1 MNESN
6 TTSKAEGRELLSMC
20 DSLNNTGVEIVD
32 IIICIFI
39 FVTSLFGNTL
49 VILVVHRNRQMR
61 TIVDLL
67 MANMAFSDLLCTL
80 IVIPQDLTQKFT
92 YPGAWMINGSIGE
105 ASCEVAYFLQDVTVA
120 VSLLS
125 LLLIAIER
133 YDTISRPVIADP
145 RQYKRSMILIAS
157 SWITA
162 FLMYST
168 SFYTFKLLLEDEG
181 PICTNSWK
189 PLLPDAYEA
198 WKIEFLLHTIFFA
211 FIPFVVIT
219 SLYTIILVKM
229 RRMPMTEGSSS
240 AAKQRREKR
249 NQKVLRV
256 LVIVVI
262 AYGVCWFPY
271 ISYVLVGTYVWRNM
285 ELDPRCVFLIFGRYA
300 LYLAYLNS
308 SVNPVLYFTFRANYR
323 EAAASILRACLSS
336 FSTEPRKQTGT
347 KKIDTPHQKRAPK
360 AGLVEGKAEEIEL
373 GDVKK
378 L

>member
-1 MNESN
+1 MNGSN
-6 TTSKAEGRELLSMC
+6 TTSKAEGRELHSIMC
-20 DSLNNTGVEIVD
+20 DALNNKANEIVEIIV
-32 IIICIFI
+32 CIFI
-39 FVTSLFGNTL
+39 FVSSLVGNTL

-61 TIVDLL
+61 TIVNLL

-80 IVIPQDLTQKFT
+80 VVIPQDLTQKFT
-92 YPGAWMINGSIGE
+92 YHGAWMIGGSIGE
-105 ASCEVAYFLQDVTVA
+105 ALCKVAYFLQDVTVA

-133 YDTISRPVIADP
+133 YDAISSPVIADP

-157 SWITA
+157 SWIIA

-168 SFYTFKLLLEDEG
+168 HFYTFKLSIEDEG
-181 PICTNSWK
+181 PICTNSWE
-189 PLLPDAYEA
+189 PLLLDAYEA

-219 SLYTIILVKM
+219 SLYAIILVKI
-229 RRMPMTEGSSS
+229 RRRLPMIEGSNS

-256 LVIVVI
+256 LLIVVI

-271 ISYVLVGTYVWRNM
+271 ISYVLMNTYIWRNKG
-285 ELDPRCVFLIFGRYA
+285 LNPPCAFLIFGRYA

-308 SVNPVLYFTFRANYR
+308 SVNPTIYFMFRANYR
-323 EAAASILRACLSS
+323 EEAASILRVCLSS
-336 FSTEPRKQTGT
+336 FSTQCRKQTGS
-347 KKIDTPHQKRAPK
+347 KQIYAPHKKRARE
-360 AGLVEGKAEEIEL
+360 AVFEEGKAEEIEL
-373 GDVKK
+373 
-378 L
+378 